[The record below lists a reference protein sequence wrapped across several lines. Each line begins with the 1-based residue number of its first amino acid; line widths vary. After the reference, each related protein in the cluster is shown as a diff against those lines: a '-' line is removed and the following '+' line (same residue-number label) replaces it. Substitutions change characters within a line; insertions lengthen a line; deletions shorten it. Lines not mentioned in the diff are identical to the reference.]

1 MRNSLFIAI
10 FCLSSHCILEALQ
23 QEKPIPTFLYKQYQ
37 QFIEQ
42 LDQKK
47 SNLPLSEEAQDTL
60 QKQAHNMIARL
71 FPYASKNAIIEIQ
84 QRLSQLIPPQQIE
97 DIIETEKKEQAE
109 IAAHEGY
116 SQEIEYIPEM
126 IGEETVSPSIMNYIK
141 MHGIAA
147 KQRISNII
155 RSPQVIGTA
164 LNLIPIYFLCGE
176 ESVFSAN
183 FFPPF
188 LFLATSYQLPGFLQ
202 EVILNSNVDSV
213 RKVLD
218 THLFSINKT
227 LGSQYFGRYT
237 TVAAEY
243 KHMTP
248 LMLAAQ
254 LGRADVVKLL
264 LDRGADIARQDD
276 KGKTVIDY
284 AYIKKDDTVAVRQG
298 KLAILKLI
306 LEPKL
311 QQAKIAHAKLKAKYN
326 PVQRAANDAIEA
338 LHEAMYGRSG
348 IGQAQ
353 DIATIVGSYLCPSYT
368 SKQKID

>member
-1 MRNSLFIAI
+1 MRNSLFFAI

-47 SNLPLSEEAQDTL
+47 SKLPLSGEEQNAL
-60 QKQAHNMIARL
+60 QEQSHNMIARL
-71 FPYASKNAIIEIQ
+71 FPYASKNQIIEIQ
-84 QRLSQLIPPQQIE
+84 QRLAQIPPAAGE
-97 DIIETEKKEQAE
+97 ESAETEKKEQAE
-109 IAAHEGY
+109 IATPAP
-116 SQEIEYIPEM
+116 QEIEYIPEN
-126 IGEETVSPSIMNYIK
+126 IEEEKISPTIMDYIK
-141 MHGIAA
+141 LHGIAA
-147 KQRISNII
+147 RQRIFNILK
-155 RSPQVIGTA
+155 SPQAIGTA

-264 LDRGADIARQDD
+264 LDRDADIARQDD